1 MYGRCLQRG
10 RANVTDADA
19 FIRNNIHSFDAYIY
33 GIQQDIPLLIADD
46 RIPMTVVINISQS
59 VWSFIHH
66 TIRQTLAMSNLS
78 LIIYSYI
85 KRNIN
90 LGFHSSVRYRLDKY
104 IKANDIQMH
113 IRDQIA
119 IVFMSMLSLP
129 NLILGIID
137 GVYDQNSPAYNTR
150 GFRLGVIR
158 LRLISEIENLRIS
171 DIENQRLQNIMYA
184 RII

>member
-1 MYGRCLQRG
+1 VYGRCLQRG

-33 GIQQDIPLLIADD
+33 GIQQDIPIAIADD
-46 RIPMTVVINISQS
+46 SIPMTVVVSITKA
-59 VWSFIHH
+59 VWSYIYRS
-66 TIRQTLAMSNLS
+66 IKQTLALSNLS
-78 LIIYSYI
+78 TSIHSYI

-104 IKANDIQMH
+104 IKANIIPMF
-113 IRDQIA
+113 ISERIGIA
-119 IVFMSMLSLP
+119 FISRLSLP
-129 NLILGIID
+129 NIILGAID

-158 LRLISEIENLRIS
+158 LRVVSEIENLRIS
-171 DIENQRLQNIMYA
+171 DIENLRLQSIMYM
-184 RII
+184 RIT